1 MMQELA
7 IFDFDGTLTRK
18 DTFVEFAKFAIGKK
32 KTFFSLFL
40 FSPLLVAMKLHLI
53 DNSWLKQRL
62 FSFLY
67 RGMPYLQFKENGKL
81 FANIITSFEN
91 SETLTMLEE
100 KQSHNAIIVIISASI
115 YEWVQ
120 PWCELHNIDN
130 VICTHVAVKNNLLT
144 GIFSTPNCHGKEKV
158 VRLKD
163 IFGDLTKY
171 QITACGDSRG
181 DRELFAIADQSFKI

>member
-1 MMQELA
+1 MQELA

-62 FSFLY
+62 FFFLY
-67 RGMPYLQFKENGKL
+67 HGMPYQQFKEKGIF
-81 FANIITSFEN
+81 FAENIKSFEKH
-91 SETLTMLEE
+91 ETLTILNE
-100 KQSHNAIIVIISASI
+100 KQSHNAIIIIISASI

-130 VICTHVAVKNNLLT
+130 VICTNVEVKNDLLT
-144 GIFSTPNCHGKEKV
+144 GHFSTPNCYGKEKV
-158 VRLKD
+158 VRLTNVLGNLK
-163 IFGDLTKY
+163 KY
-171 QITACGDSRG
+171 HFRVYGDSRG
-181 DRELFAIADQSFKI
+181 DRELFAIADQAFKI